1 MVNEIN
7 YISINELA
15 SRVLDNTLLSDINI
29 EQIIRHVLDF
39 MAKFGVNNI
48 YQDKEAILTV
58 QEYRA
63 LLPCDLIR
71 IMQLKDCKSG
81 LCFRQMTSS
90 YIPTDND
97 RDYELTFK
105 TQGRVLYTSIKECEV
120 KLAYKAIPVDDD
132 GFPLLIDNPLYLK
145 TLELYIKKE
154 IYGNLFDQGKL
165 NQNILNHVE
174 QQYAWNVGQLQ
185 SEFNTPS
192 VQEIESIKNMW
203 TSLLQY
209 NNHFVRDFK
218 YGNSN
223 HNKIV

>member
-1 MVNEIN
+1 MINEIN

-15 SRVLDNTLLSDINI
+15 SRVLDNPLLSDINI

-58 QEYRA
+58 QDYRT

-71 IMQLKDCKSG
+71 IMQIKDCKSG
-81 LCFRQMTSS
+81 LCFRQMASS

-97 RDYELTFK
+97 KDYELTFK
-105 TQGRVLYTSIKECEV
+105 TQGRVLYTSIKECTIR
-120 KLAYKAIPVDDD
+120 LAYKAIPVDDD

-165 NQNILNHVE
+165 NQNVLNHVE

-185 SEFNTPS
+185 SEFNTPN
-192 VQEIESIKNMW
+192 VQEMESIKNMW

-218 YGNSN
+218 YSNSN
-223 HNKIV
+223 HNKII

>member
-1 MVNEIN
+1 MINEIN

-15 SRVLDNTLLSDINI
+15 SRILDNTLLSDVNI

-48 YQDKEAILTV
+48 YQDKETILTV

-71 IMQLKDCKSG
+71 IIQLKDCKSG
-81 LCFRQMTSS
+81 LCFRQMASS
-90 YIPTDND
+90 YIPIDND

-105 TQGRVLYTSIKECEV
+105 TQGRVLYTSIKECTIR
-120 KLAYKAIPVDDD
+120 LAYKAIPVDDD

-165 NQNILNHVE
+165 NQNVLNYVE

-185 SEFNTPS
+185 SEFTIPS
-192 VQEIESIKNMW
+192 VQEMESIKNMW

-218 YGNSN
+218 YSNSN